1 VHDGG
6 VPAGPYDRCL
16 GRRGRIHHS
25 PALLE
30 DRPGLI
36 RAVSPGGL
44 SPPQVPTLEAP
55 PIQVCVHQV
64 DQTTHV
70 AGHGLVVRSLKVLRL
85 DPAHAQRVTR
95 WGVDC
100 GTEDGRP
107 SGATFPILVSNTS
120 FGWETT
126 IERTDAH
133 SCRRRA

>member
-6 VPAGPYDRCL
+6 VPAGPHDRCL

-36 RAVSPGGL
+36 RAVSPRGL
-44 SPPQVPTLEAP
+44 SPPQVPTFETP

-64 DQTTHV
+64 DERAHV

-85 DPAHAQRVTR
+85 DPAHAERVTR
-95 WGVDC
+95 
-100 GTEDGRP
+100 
-107 SGATFPILVSNTS
+107 SGADTRKGGPTGATLPTVVSKTS
-120 FGWETT
+120 
-126 IERTDAH
+126 
-133 SCRRRA
+133 RRCTRDHNRRD